1 MAAFDYPKN
10 EGVAFV
16 EQEELIAI
24 RRQLHQIPEIGL
36 EEKETQATLSAS
48 SNMANGDF
56 SLHRRQKSSENHRL
70 AC

>member
-24 RRQLHQIPEIGL
+24 RRQLHQIPEIGSRR
-36 EEKETQATLSAS
+36 KGNT
-48 SNMANGDF
+48 
-56 SLHRRQKSSENHRL
+56 SLFT
-70 AC
+70 

>member
-1 MAAFDYPKN
+1 MKKLLHGGFRYQN

-36 EEKETQATLSAS
+36 EEKETQAFYL
-48 SNMANGDF
+48 MK
-56 SLHRRQKSSENHRL
+56 LIK
-70 AC
+70 